1 MRDHGKHQ
9 IGNITPSLGGF
20 PTLKLLNAITTANDN
35 KWIYTKMVGNA
46 FSLFTKEFGAEVWI
60 GKIKDGTND
69 HAIKVAGY
77 FGVDPNRPRDNYI
90 YASISSFTLDS
101 VFKAFELGTPDMPK
115 FVRETGFP
123 EGITVA
129 YSLEGRM

>member
-1 MRDHGKHQ
+1 M
-9 IGNITPSLGGF
+9 ISI
-20 PTLKLLNAITTANDN
+20 
-35 KWIYTKMVGNA
+35 
-46 FSLFTKEFGAEVWI
+46 EFGAEVWI
-60 GKIKDGTND
+60 GVIKDGTND

-77 FGVDPNRPRDNYI
+77 FGVDPNKPEDNYV
-90 YASISSFTLDS
+90 YASISAFTLDS

-129 YSLEGRM
+129 YSLKGKHWIAHYVASFGLSTTPYLPVLNKQRLQFGFHKILQL

>member
-1 MRDHGKHQ
+1 MHKFYHQ
-9 IGNITPSLGGF
+9 VD
-20 PTLKLLNAITTANDN
+20 LKS
-35 KWIYTKMVGNA
+35 
-46 FSLFTKEFGAEVWI
+46 FSLWQHPIRDNHAFLHLTYIHYPVYSISVEFGAEVWI

-69 HAIKVAGY
+69 DTIKVTGY
-77 FGVDPNRPRDNYI
+77 FGVNPNNPKENYV
-90 YASISSFTLDS
+90 YATINKFTLDS

-129 YSLEGRM
+129 YSLLGT